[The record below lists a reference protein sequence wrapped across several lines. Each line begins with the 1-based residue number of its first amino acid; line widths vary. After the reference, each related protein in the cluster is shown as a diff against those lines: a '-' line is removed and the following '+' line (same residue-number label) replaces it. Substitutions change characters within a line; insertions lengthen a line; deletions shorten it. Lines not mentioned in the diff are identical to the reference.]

1 MAEHEGSTPGDDAA
15 AGAPEIVARS
25 YFASFATGDPDAIAA
40 HVRNDFVNEHT
51 AALGSGCVGRAA
63 YRERLPGFLGDMVGL
78 RYDIEHLVV
87 DGHEVMA
94 CYRMR
99 ARWQGETPIDIRG
112 AQYLEIRDGL
122 VVHRIDYWD
131 SAAFLLQVD
140 DTAAALLAEFGVRPD

>member
-1 MAEHEGSTPGDDAA
+1 MHEQDGPANGDDRG
-15 AGAPEIVARS
+15 AGTPEIVARS
-25 YFASFATGDPDAIAA
+25 YFASFETGDPDAIAA

-51 AALGSGCVGRAA
+51 ASLGSGCVGRAN
-63 YRERLPGFLGDMVGL
+63 YRERLPGFLADMVGL

-87 DGHEVMA
+87 AGHEVMA

-140 DTAAALLAEFGVRPD
+140 EDATAALAEFGIGPD